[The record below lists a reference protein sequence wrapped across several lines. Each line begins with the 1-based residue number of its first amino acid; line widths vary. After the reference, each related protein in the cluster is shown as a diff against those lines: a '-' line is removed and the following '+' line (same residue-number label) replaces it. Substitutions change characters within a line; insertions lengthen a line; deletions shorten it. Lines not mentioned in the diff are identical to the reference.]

1 MSEKKNK
8 HQYNDN
14 FKFKVALAALKG
26 DKTIAALCKEFNL
39 HETQITR
46 WKKQLRDNGPA
57 IFSTSAK
64 PNTHEEQLKHQIKQ
78 LNEYIGEIVVENKF
92 L

>member
-46 WKKQLRDNGPA
+46 WKKQLRDNG
-57 IFSTSAK
+57 K
-64 PNTHEEQLKHQIKQ
+64 RQK
-78 LNEYIGEIVVENKF
+78 IGISPF
-92 L
+92 CFTLW